1 MRKKKA
7 LLIDS
12 INIPI
17 LIFCYLL
24 KPFFSKVFFRYSK
37 KKISIPFS
45 KNFFVKIGYSGIDGS
60 LFNKSYFLKK
70 FLIRRYL
77 ARTFYKKI
85 FFINFCKLINLDEKK
100 INKLVFSFENFLYH
114 NNVLS
119 IDASS
124 YVYSKKFLKDFS
136 IIYAPNHISSY
147 LLLSQIHQKSFKT
160 ISILAYL
167 NTIIHFFRI
176 LIYDS
181 LKIFIDK
188 IKKKKFSNN
197 NENIYLQIFNK
208 NQIGYFPHKNLKYGS
223 FFSKTFFLKNEKNSI
238 SETLGIDAIFFEKTD
253 EVSERYLKIYK
264 IQKIILKGKIPKN
277 FLQFLIKYLVF
288 VFHNRK
294 FIKSNKI
301 TLLTF
306 FLLFYFK
313 IESFNTILKTSNYKY
328 FFFYNDYIIPNSL
341 LISAAV
347 NKIKS
352 ISFQDRLT
360 SYVYNNKIIFDY
372 YFTCGS
378 YFNKIFKEKY
388 SAEKLIPIGLLRSN
402 LIDENLIRNEKFL
415 LKIKSIKKIKKVI
428 SLILITSTSEYKSDL
443 YGEDGTS
450 IKSLW
455 NFENLICNL
464 EKKFKDRIHILVK
477 FKDKNFTYQEEFLKF
492 EERLK
497 KFNNV
502 EIIKSDNIN
511 SANIISVSDIVIGS
525 QSTII
530 EEALMKNK
538 YSFIL
543 DFENFASTL
552 GFYRYNNFY
561 ILKSIDNVIDSL
573 MLLFNE
579 DKKYIDNYNK
589 NRKFF
594 IENFLSDRGKIN
606 NFDTLRSKI
615 LNCIN
620 EELKN

>member
-1 MRKKKA
+1 MRKKKV
-7 LLIDS
+7 LLFDS

-17 LIFCYLL
+17 LIFCCLL

-70 FLIRRYL
+70 FLIKRYL

-114 NNVLS
+114 NNFLS

-136 IIYAPNHISSY
+136 IVYVPNHISSY

-197 NENIYLQIFNK
+197 NENIDLQIFNK

-313 IESFNTILKTSNYKY
+313 IESFNTILKKSNYKY

-347 NKIKS
+347 NQIKS

-360 SYVYNNKIIFDY
+360 GYVYNNKIIFDY

-428 SLILITSTSEYKSDL
+428 SLILITSTSKYKSDL

-497 KFNNV
+497 KYNNV

-579 DKKYIDNYNK
+579 DKKYIDNYNR

-594 IENFLSDRGKIN
+594 VENFLSDRGKIN

>member
-1 MRKKKA
+1 MQ
-7 LLIDS
+7 
-12 INIPI
+12 
-17 LIFCYLL
+17 
-24 KPFFSKVFFRYSK
+24 FF
-37 KKISIPFS
+37 
-45 KNFFVKIGYSGIDGS
+45 
-60 LFNKSYFLKK
+60 
-70 FLIRRYL
+70 
-77 ARTFYKKI
+77 
-85 FFINFCKLINLDEKK
+85 
-100 INKLVFSFENFLYH
+100 
-114 NNVLS
+114 
-119 IDASS
+119 
-124 YVYSKKFLKDFS
+124 
-136 IIYAPNHISSY
+136 
-147 LLLSQIHQKSFKT
+147 
-160 ISILAYL
+160 
-167 NTIIHFFRI
+167 
-176 LIYDS
+176 
-181 LKIFIDK
+181 
-188 IKKKKFSNN
+188 
-197 NENIYLQIFNK
+197 
-208 NQIGYFPHKNLKYGS
+208 
-223 FFSKTFFLKNEKNSI
+223 
-238 SETLGIDAIFFEKTD
+238 
-253 EVSERYLKIYK
+253 
-264 IQKIILKGKIPKN
+264 
-277 FLQFLIKYLVF
+277 IKYLVF

-313 IESFNTILKTSNYKY
+313 IESFNTILKKSNYKY

-347 NKIKS
+347 NQIKS

-360 SYVYNNKIIFDY
+360 GYVYNNKIIFDY

-497 KFNNV
+497 KYNNV

-561 ILKSIDNVIDSL
+561 ILKSIDDVIDSL